1 MIKKSMERARETARF
16 TPEEKRTQS
25 ILLGLMCV
33 GLIYNSYST
42 LTCECAQNRV
52 AGMFVQ
58 STDMWLSLTMN
69 KIGIY
74 FPKEIPFFFVMR
86 KQNTIAL
93 IYALINLALIA
104 AAIIGV
110 PHGRQLLRNFLV
122 VTTIYLNLRFDV
134 DSGEVT
140 KIAKCSLDNAI
151 MIIGVIAGMHF
162 MEAKEHGNREKFA
175 RRSKN
180 ITLAQIAERRKT
192 GRTEENL
199 FVTPQETTKK
209 HLENI

>member
-1 MIKKSMERARETARF
+1 M
-16 TPEEKRTQS
+16 
-25 ILLGLMCV
+25 
-33 GLIYNSYST
+33 
-42 LTCECAQNRV
+42 
-52 AGMFVQ
+52 
-58 STDMWLSLTMN
+58 
-69 KIGIY
+69 
-74 FPKEIPFFFVMR
+74 
-86 KQNTIAL
+86 
-93 IYALINLALIA
+93 INLALIA

-110 PHGRQLLRNFLV
+110 PYGRQVLRNFLV

-134 DSGEVT
+134 DTGEVV
-140 KIAKCSLDNAI
+140 KITQCCLNNAV

-162 MEAKEHGNREKFA
+162 MEAKEHGNKEKYA

-180 ITLAQIAERRKT
+180 ITLAQISERRKK